1 MCSFLVIFRACQ
13 TVQGQKQR
21 SVHRTFFTV
30 VNRLKMKNWKSDPA
44 VQSSTT
50 VYFAVAVAIDFFHC
64 SAAATG
70 VAAGDKGHSRCRKVR
85 RLNSLGY
92 ISRRASLWNKSIAP
106 LNFGHRKYRL
116 FAKIK
121 ISLQLSVSAL
131 GRFSPKCNLFAT
143 VHTLS
148 VLAFAQNRLFG
159 FMKRNIIFIRLC

>member
-1 MCSFLVIFRACQ
+1 
-13 TVQGQKQR
+13 
-21 SVHRTFFTV
+21 
-30 VNRLKMKNWKSDPA
+30 MKNWKSDPEL
-44 VQSSTT
+44 QSSTT

-92 ISRRASLWNKSIAP
+92 VSRRASLWNKSIAP
-106 LNFGHRKYRL
+106 LNFAHRKYRL

-131 GRFSPKCNLFAT
+131 GRFSSKM
-143 VHTLS
+143 
-148 VLAFAQNRLFG
+148 Q
-159 FMKRNIIFIRLC
+159 RLCHSSHTQCFGLCTKSSLWFYETQYNIYKAVLTDIEWKYWANMPFL

>member
-30 VNRLKMKNWKSDPA
+30 VNRLKMKNWKSDPE

-92 ISRRASLWNKSIAP
+92 ISRRASL
-106 LNFGHRKYRL
+106 
-116 FAKIK
+116 
-121 ISLQLSVSAL
+121 
-131 GRFSPKCNLFAT
+131 
-143 VHTLS
+143 
-148 VLAFAQNRLFG
+148 
-159 FMKRNIIFIRLC
+159 